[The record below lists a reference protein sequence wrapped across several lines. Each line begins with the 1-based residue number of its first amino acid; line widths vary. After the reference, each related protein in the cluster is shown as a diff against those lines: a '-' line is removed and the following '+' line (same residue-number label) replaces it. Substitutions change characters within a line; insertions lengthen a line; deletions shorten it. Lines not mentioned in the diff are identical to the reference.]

1 MNQAMEVLAPDQ
13 AGLGDSF
20 CIAELRAVS
29 GAKVE
34 LGQTIAVVESELATI
49 ELEVFDTG
57 ILQWAVEQGDTVRA
71 GQLIGNVTID
81 DPPGPCVV
89 RVVLDAAQTLAL
101 DQARGMLSRRDYL
114 ISRIPKDKG

>member
-1 MNQAMEVLAPDQ
+1 MNHAIEVLAPEQ

-20 CIAELRAVS
+20 FIAELRAVS

-34 LGQTIAVVESELATI
+34 IGQTIAVIESELVTI
-49 ELEVFDTG
+49 ELEVFDSG
-57 ILQWAVEQGDTVRA
+57 ILEWAVAQGDTVRA

-81 DPPGPCVV
+81 DPPGPCAV
-89 RVVLDAAQTLAL
+89 RVALDAVQTLAL

-114 ISRIPKDKG
+114 VSRIPKDNG

>member
-1 MNQAMEVLAPDQ
+1 MNHAIKVLAPGQ

-20 CIAELRAVS
+20 SIAELRAVS

-34 LGQTIAVVESELATI
+34 LGQTIAVIQSEMVTI

-57 ILQWAVEQGDTVRA
+57 ILQWAVEQGDTVLA
-71 GQLIGNVTID
+71 GQLIGNVMID

-89 RVVLDAAQTLAL
+89 RVELDAAQTLAL
-101 DQARGMLSRRDYL
+101 DQARGMLSRRDHL
-114 ISRIPKDKG
+114 ISRIPKNNG

>member
-1 MNQAMEVLAPDQ
+1 VH
-13 AGLGDSF
+13 
-20 CIAELRAVS
+20 

-34 LGQTIAVVESELATI
+34 IGQTIAVIESDLVTI

-57 ILQWAVEQGDTVRA
+57 ILEWAVAQGDTVRA

-81 DPPGPCVV
+81 GPPGPCVV
-89 RVVLDAAQTLAL
+89 RVELDAVQTLAL

-114 ISRIPKDKG
+114 VSRIPKDNG

>member
-1 MNQAMEVLAPDQ
+1 MNHTIEVLAPDE

-20 CIAELRAVS
+20 FIAELRAEH

-34 LGQTIAVVESELATI
+34 IGQTIAVIESDLVTI

-57 ILQWAVEQGDTVRA
+57 ILEWAVAQGDTVRA

-81 DPPGPCVV
+81 GPPGPCVV
-89 RVVLDAAQTLAL
+89 RVELDAVQTLEL

-114 ISRIPKDKG
+114 VSRIPTDNG